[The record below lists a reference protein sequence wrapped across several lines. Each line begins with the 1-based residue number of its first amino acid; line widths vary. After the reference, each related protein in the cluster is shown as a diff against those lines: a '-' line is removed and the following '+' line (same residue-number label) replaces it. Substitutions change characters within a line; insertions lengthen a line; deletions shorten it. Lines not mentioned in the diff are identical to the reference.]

1 MTNLER
7 LKLAESL
14 QDVAYLLGFKPKAL
28 AYILYVKS
36 DASKYKSFSISK
48 KSGGTREIRA
58 PTDELLNLQRRLS
71 NLLQDCDAE
80 IRRSLGLTRAIS
92 HGFVRKKSI
101 MTNASQHLHRRF
113 LFNTDIENFFGA
125 INFGRV
131 RGFFISNKHFQL
143 HEKVATIL
151 AQIVCY
157 ENSLPQGAP
166 TSPVVS
172 NLIAHIL
179 DIHLARL
186 AIKTGC
192 VYSRYADDLSFST
205 NKKVF
210 PKEVAVNSVHQP
222 HTWSVGKDL
231 NSIIE
236 KQGFLTNHGKSR
248 MHYADSRQEVT
259 GLVVNK
265 RVNVK
270 FDYRAMIRQ
279 MVHRLTS
286 TGAFQFRYKDKAG
299 QIVEKDGNAH
309 QLAGMLSFVKSVNDF
324 ERKRQPKVDV
334 PHGSN
339 KVSGFEASYRKFLL
353 YKDFYATDRPVILF
367 EGKTDNI
374 YIRAAIRSLA
384 KSFSN
389 LAQVDKNGKVTLS
402 VRLYNYTSTTRE
414 VLGLGGGSD
423 NLKKF
428 IQAYGPAVAKFKAE
442 KSAFPIIVLID
453 NDKGAKQIYS
463 VLKEIT
469 GVNVTGNEGFIK
481 VHDDIYVVPTPKED
495 GEDSCIEDFF
505 DESVL
510 DVKLKGKS
518 FDKGND
524 FDEGA
529 CYGKFAFAKNVVK
542 PNEKTIDFNGF
553 VPILALMDSIIDA
566 HVEADKLDLAKASS

>member
-7 LKLAESL
+7 LKVATSL
-14 QDVAYLLGFKPKAL
+14 RDIAHLLGFKPKAL

-36 DASKYKSFSISK
+36 DALKYKSFSIPK
-48 KSGGTREIRA
+48 KSGGMREIRA

-113 LFNTDIENFFGA
+113 LFNTDIENFFGT

-131 RGFFISNKHFQL
+131 RGFFIANKHFQL
-143 HEKVATIL
+143 NEKVATIL
-151 AQIVCY
+151 AQIVCH

-222 HTWSVGKDL
+222 HTWSVGKEL

-259 GLVVNK
+259 GLVVNR

-270 FDYRAMIRQ
+270 FDYRAMVRQ
-279 MVHRLTS
+279 MVHRLTNA
-286 TGAFQFRYKDKAG
+286 GAFQFRYKDKAG
-299 QIVEKDGNAH
+299 QVVEQEGNVH
-309 QLAGMLSFVKSVNDF
+309 QLAGMLSFVRSVNDF
-324 ERKRQPKVDV
+324 ERKRRPKEVV
-334 PHGSN
+334 SQGST
-339 KVSGFEASYRKFLL
+339 KTSGFEAIYRKFLL

-374 YIRAAIRSLA
+374 YIRSAIRSLA
-384 KSFSN
+384 KDFTN
-389 LAQVDKNGKVTLS
+389 LAGIDKNGKVTLS

-414 VLGLGGGSD
+414 ILGLGGGSD

-428 IQAYGPAVAKFKAE
+428 IQSYGLAVAKFKAE

-453 NDKGAKQIYS
+453 NDKGAKAIYS

-469 GVNVTGNEGFIK
+469 GAPVTGDDAFIK
-481 VHDDIYVVPTPKED
+481 AHDDIYVVPTPKI
-495 GEDSCIEDFF
+495 GGTDSCIEDFF

-510 DVKLKGKS
+510 DVKLNGKS
-518 FDKGND
+518 FDKSNE

-542 PNEKTIDFNGF
+542 PREKIIDFAGF
-553 VPILALMDSIIDA
+553 APILALMDSIIDA
-566 HVEADKLDLAKASS
+566 HVPVDKPKKVKAV